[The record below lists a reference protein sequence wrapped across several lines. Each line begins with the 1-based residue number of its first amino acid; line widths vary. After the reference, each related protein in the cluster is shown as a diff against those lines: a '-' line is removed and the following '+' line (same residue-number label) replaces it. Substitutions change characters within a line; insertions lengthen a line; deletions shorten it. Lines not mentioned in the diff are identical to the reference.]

1 MDSVIARPQSGRGNP
16 DFLSSS
22 PKRLDR
28 FVAALFPI
36 TVFWVSGRD
45 VFSGCGGIMELIY
58 YEIKMISRFLP
69 NSRVCFHK

>member
-28 FVAALFPI
+28 FVAALLPM

-45 VFSGCGGIMELIY
+45 VLSGCGGIMRLT
-58 YEIKMISRFLP
+58 
-69 NSRVCFHK
+69 